1 MADTT
6 AVRNQFDARHVG
18 NRLNLYFV
26 PPGPSAL
33 GPLATPSSSPGSPR
47 LSCQEQKRQ
56 EEDQRGPTSW
66 SHIFFSYVRLLVL
79 ACNYQGRTE
88 HTKLL
93 PPADQAERGRNKTD
107 EGLAAMHGYN
117 HEWRLWRQRRDIVRQ
132 QTEGCIRPVYFT
144 PPVAQRRSFGAKN
157 EAGHCNR
164 TLSKFR

>member
-66 SHIFFSYVRLLVL
+66 SHIFLTYVCLLVL

-132 QTEGCIRPVYFT
+132 QTEGCIRPVLFHT
-144 PPVAQRRSFGAKN
+144 ASRPAA
-157 EAGHCNR
+157 
-164 TLSKFR
+164 KFRCQKRSWTLQQNLK